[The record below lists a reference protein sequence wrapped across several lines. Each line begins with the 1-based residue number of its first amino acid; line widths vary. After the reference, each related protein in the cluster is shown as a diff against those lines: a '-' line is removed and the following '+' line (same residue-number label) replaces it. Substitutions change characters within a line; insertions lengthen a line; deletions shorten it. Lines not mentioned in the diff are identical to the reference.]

1 MKSSYQAKTIHFKL
15 QNFAFYFLLLAL
27 SGLLSACGLNN
38 VRKLDSTAAVGPDRS
53 IIIYG
58 IRVEGKWDAP
68 MFSVNLDEYDLQLQG
83 ITGNCFRFN
92 RAEAMIPSTEKST
105 HYFAF
110 EVHQGHFVVSPFT
123 NADLSI
129 STMAFKTQKGKAVY
143 IGTFLYDKNKKLKLQ
158 RDFALVA
165 PQLENLF
172 PRFRNNLKDSELI
185 EVTRARMFLCTP

>member
-68 MFSVNLDEYDLQLQG
+68 MFSVNLDEYDLQL
-83 ITGNCFRFN
+83 
-92 RAEAMIPSTEKST
+92 
-105 HYFAF
+105 
-110 EVHQGHFVVSPFT
+110 
-123 NADLSI
+123 
-129 STMAFKTQKGKAVY
+129 
-143 IGTFLYDKNKKLKLQ
+143 
-158 RDFALVA
+158 
-165 PQLENLF
+165 
-172 PRFRNNLKDSELI
+172 
-185 EVTRARMFLCTP
+185 